1 MWTITRPQRI
11 RMTDPINKPPAQA
24 PLASLEANLFGTI
37 CEFHKRTM
45 ALLRQS
51 SLDDE
56 QLELVADRIKTLLED
71 ADAEIK
77 RTKDLNVT
85 GRMEAVYD
93 EIKLLV
99 DELQ

>member
-1 MWTITRPQRI
+1 
-11 RMTDPINKPPAQA
+11 
-24 PLASLEANLFGTI
+24 
-37 CEFHKRTM
+37 M

-71 ADAEIK
+71 ANAEIK

-85 GRMEAVYD
+85 GSLEAVYD

>member
-1 MWTITRPQRI
+1 
-11 RMTDPINKPPAQA
+11 MTDRINKPPAQVS
-24 PLASLEANLFGTI
+24 LASIEANLFGTI
-37 CEFHKRTM
+37 FEFYKKAM
-45 ALLRQS
+45 ALLRES

-71 ADAEIK
+71 ANAEIK

-85 GRMEAVYD
+85 GRLEAVYD

>member
-1 MWTITRPQRI
+1 
-11 RMTDPINKPPAQA
+11 MTESINKPPIQA

-37 CEFHKRTM
+37 FDFHRKTM

-51 SLDDE
+51 SLDDD

-71 ADAEIK
+71 ANAEIK

-85 GRMEAVYD
+85 GRLQAAYD
-93 EIKLLV
+93 EIERLI
-99 DELQ
+99 DQLQ

>member
-1 MWTITRPQRI
+1 
-11 RMTDPINKPPAQA
+11 
-24 PLASLEANLFGTI
+24 
-37 CEFHKRTM
+37 M

-71 ADAEIK
+71 ANAEIK

-85 GRMEAVYD
+85 GRLEAVYD

>member
-1 MWTITRPQRI
+1 
-11 RMTDPINKPPAQA
+11 
-24 PLASLEANLFGTI
+24 
-37 CEFHKRTM
+37 M

-56 QLELVADRIKTLLED
+56 QLELVADRIKTLLEH
-71 ADAEIK
+71 ANAEIK
-77 RTKDLNVT
+77 RTKNLNVT

-99 DELQ
+99 DELQRAEQ

>member
-1 MWTITRPQRI
+1 MIICNDLKTLNRNVVALRARKTVDTRWCSGSRP
-11 RMTDPINKPPAQA
+11 K
-24 PLASLEANLFGTI
+24 
-37 CEFHKRTM
+37 
-45 ALLRQS
+45 S

-71 ADAEIK
+71 ANAEIK

-85 GRMEAVYD
+85 GRLEAVYD

>member
-1 MWTITRPQRI
+1 
-11 RMTDPINKPPAQA
+11 
-24 PLASLEANLFGTI
+24 
-37 CEFHKRTM
+37 M

-71 ADAEIK
+71 ANAEIK
-77 RTKDLNVT
+77 RTKDLNVK
-85 GRMEAVYD
+85 GSLEAVYD